1 MKENVRGDLCATVE
15 RYQCLF
21 TIIYFYFVFIY
32 LFIFILFLFIYL
44 FLLSFIIKLL
54 LFLE

>member
-21 TIIYFYFVFIY
+21 TIIYFYFVFCYLFIYFYFVFIY
-32 LFIFILFLFIYL
+32 LFIFIIVYY
-44 FLLSFIIKLL
+44 
-54 LFLE
+54 